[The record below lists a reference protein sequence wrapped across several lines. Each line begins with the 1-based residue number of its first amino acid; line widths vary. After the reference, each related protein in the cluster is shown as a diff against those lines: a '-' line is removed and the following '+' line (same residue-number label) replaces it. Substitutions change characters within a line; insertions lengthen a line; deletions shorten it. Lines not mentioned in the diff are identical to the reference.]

1 MAKADKGQG
10 VESNQL
16 FFDSESRQVQS
27 DLDSEGNAEQ
37 AKALAMQSQLVQV
50 INRLQQRKQDD
61 NGFDHVRNSFGGK
74 GVASGK
80 HTHIPPEIPPA
91 IFSLPKVCVLLEPT
105 LCRPHAHS
113 ACRDFAGPGGGAV
126 GRAAADGPRRPR
138 AAHAHERRALRRRLR
153 LPVRPPILRQICQQV
168 NGTVRGQ
175 ASNCDARCQLLISM
189 TPPPRRLSLLNSTV
203 TSLAKS
209 INEIL
214 TEAYLD
220 VYGSE
225 DGDVTLEL
233 ITAPLAASEE
243 VLALYAGGVAP
254 AEVAVPAC
262 LHAIGA
268 SREQIEDAVKQAV
281 EERKRL
287 RDNEQNTAD
296 GEKTSKE
303 HDHKSKEQ
311 EHAANEQRIVI
322 EVEQAKANVE
332 KTKAEAMDIRRP
344 DPAPAPAAKKAKK
357 S

>member
-1 MAKADKGQG
+1 
-10 VESNQL
+10 
-16 FFDSESRQVQS
+16 
-27 DLDSEGNAEQ
+27 
-37 AKALAMQSQLVQV
+37 
-50 INRLQQRKQDD
+50 
-61 NGFDHVRNSFGGK
+61 
-74 GVASGK
+74 
-80 HTHIPPEIPPA
+80 
-91 IFSLPKVCVLLEPT
+91 
-105 LCRPHAHS
+105 
-113 ACRDFAGPGGGAV
+113 
-126 GRAAADGPRRPR
+126 
-138 AAHAHERRALRRRLR
+138 
-153 LPVRPPILRQICQQV
+153 
-168 NGTVRGQ
+168 
-175 ASNCDARCQLLISM
+175 M
-189 TPPPRRLSLLNSTV
+189 TPPPHRLSLLNSTV

-243 VLALYAGGVAP
+243 VLALFAGGLCP

-268 SREQIEDAVKQAV
+268 SKEQIEDAVKQAV
-281 EERKRL
+281 KERERV

-296 GEKTSKE
+296 GDKTSKE
-303 HDHKSKEQ
+303 HEHKAKEQ
-311 EHAANEQRIVI
+311 EHSANEARIVV
-322 EVEQAKANVE
+322 ELEQAKANVD